1 MLALGLG
8 AVGGALFNLLGLP
21 LAWMIGAMC
30 FTTVAALAG
39 APLRGPER
47 LREVMVTVLGLMLG
61 STFTPEVLDRLGQ
74 WVISLTSLVLF
85 VAAVAVSI
93 GLVLH
98 RYAGFGPI
106 TAFFSATPGGLIVMV
121 LTGGALGGDERTI
134 SLMHSMR
141 LLMTV
146 LVIPFWFQ
154 LFHGYQPGGGAAAV
168 ASGAEMTAVDAGVLA
183 LCAVVGYWAAKRARI
198 PAHSLIGPMI
208 LSALVHVS
216 GFTAAR
222 PPAEAVAVAQ
232 VVIGT
237 AVGCRFAGIPVRR
250 ILDVLVTGAAS
261 TVFMMGAALVCALA
275 LARATGLPFQA
286 LVLAF
291 APGGLAEM
299 SLISLSMGID
309 TAFVATHHI
318 VRILFL
324 VACAPIA
331 FRLLARRLG
340 AAEREGET
348 EPPSRQDRG

>member
-1 MLALGLG
+1 
-8 AVGGALFNLLGLP
+8 
-21 LAWMIGAMC
+21 
-30 FTTVAALAG
+30 
-39 APLRGPER
+39 
-47 LREVMVTVLGLMLG
+47 
-61 STFTPEVLDRLGQ
+61 
-74 WVISLTSLVLF
+74 
-85 VAAVAVSI
+85 
-93 GLVLH
+93 
-98 RYAGFGPI
+98 
-106 TAFFSATPGGLIVMV
+106 
-121 LTGGALGGDERTI
+121 
-134 SLMHSMR
+134 
-141 LLMTV
+141 
-146 LVIPFWFQ
+146 
-154 LFHGYQPGGGAAAV
+154 
-168 ASGAEMTAVDAGVLA
+168 MTAVDAGVLG

-216 GFTAAR
+216 GFTAAQ

-232 VVIGT
+232 GVIGT

-261 TVFMMGAALVCALA
+261 TVFMMGAALVSALA
-275 LARATGLPFQA
+275 LAKTTGLPFPA

-340 AAEREGET
+340 VGEREGQA

>member
-1 MLALGLG
+1 
-8 AVGGALFNLLGLP
+8 
-21 LAWMIGAMC
+21 
-30 FTTVAALAG
+30 
-39 APLRGPER
+39 
-47 LREVMVTVLGLMLG
+47 
-61 STFTPEVLDRLGQ
+61 
-74 WVISLTSLVLF
+74 
-85 VAAVAVSI
+85 
-93 GLVLH
+93 
-98 RYAGFGPI
+98 
-106 TAFFSATPGGLIVMV
+106 
-121 LTGGALGGDERTI
+121 
-134 SLMHSMR
+134 
-141 LLMTV
+141 
-146 LVIPFWFQ
+146 
-154 LFHGYQPGGGAAAV
+154 
-168 ASGAEMTAVDAGVLA
+168 
-183 LCAVVGYWAAKRARI
+183 
-198 PAHSLIGPMI
+198 MI

-261 TVFMMGAALVCALA
+261 TVFMMGAALVSALA
-275 LARATGLPFQA
+275 LARATGLPFPA

-340 AAEREGET
+340 AAERQA

>member
-61 STFTPEVLDRLGQ
+61 STFTPEVLDRLGH
-74 WVISLTSLVLF
+74 WVISLTSLLLF

-154 LFHGYQPGGGAAAV
+154 LFHGYQPGGAAA
-168 ASGAEMTAVDAGVLA
+168 AAAGAEMTAVDAGVLG
-183 LCAVVGYWAAKRARI
+183 LCAVLGYWAAKRARI

-275 LARATGLPFQA
+275 LAKTTGLPFPA

-340 AAEREGET
+340 AAEREGQAEA
-348 EPPSRQDRG
+348 PSRQDRG

>member
-1 MLALGLG
+1 
-8 AVGGALFNLLGLP
+8 
-21 LAWMIGAMC
+21 MIGAMC
-30 FTTVAALAG
+30 FTTVAVLAG
-39 APLRGPER
+39 APVRGPGR

-61 STFTPEVLDRLGQ
+61 STFTPEVLDRLGH
-74 WVISLTSLVLF
+74 WVLSLTSLVLF
-85 VAAVAVSI
+85 VAAVALSI
-93 GLVLH
+93 GMVLH

-106 TAFFSATPGGLIVMV
+106 TAFFSATPGGLVVMV

-154 LFHGYQPGGGAAAV
+154 LFHGYQPGAGAAAG
-168 ASGAEMTAVDAGVLA
+168 AGAEMTAMDAGVLG

-237 AVGCRFAGIPVRR
+237 AVGCRFAGIPVVRR
-250 ILDVLVTGAAS
+250 ILDVLMTGAAS
-261 TVFMMGAALVCALA
+261 TVFMMGAALVSALA
-275 LARATGLPFQA
+275 LARVTDLPFQA

-318 VRILFL
+318 VRIMFL

-340 AAEREGET
+340 VGEKEGEP
-348 EPPSRQDRG
+348 EPPSRE

>member
-39 APLRGPER
+39 APLRGPQR
-47 LREVMVTVLGLMLG
+47 LREVMVTVLGVMLG

-74 WVISLTSLVLF
+74 WVISLASLVLF

-154 LFHGYQPGGGAAAV
+154 LFHGYQPGGAAAGV
-168 ASGAEMTAVDAGVLA
+168 GADMTAVDAGVLG

-216 GFTAAR
+216 GVTAAG
-222 PPAEAVAVAQ
+222 PPVEAVAVAQ

-340 AAEREGET
+340 AAERQAEA
-348 EPPSRQDRG
+348 PSRQDRG